1 MGAAAALMHTIG
13 PGPSTPCLTASPDR
27 AAACCSG
34 CCGKAKDDVQK
45 EPKSLKKRFCTDV
58 LCLAIFFA
66 FIVVLAVIFYM
77 AYATGDWQSIVYD
90 ADYLG
95 NRCGV
100 GDKAALPKAFY
111 PRIPRDS
118 KPACHTNE
126 RCPIALSFLPRT
138 LEDHR

>member
-1 MGAAAALMHTIG
+1 MGACARSLI
-13 PGPSTPCLTASPDR
+13 ASPD
-27 AAACCSG
+27 APPPCCSG
-34 CCGKAKDDVQK
+34 CCGKAKDEVQK

-58 LCLAIFFA
+58 LCLVIFFA
-66 FIVVLAVIFYM
+66 FIIVLAVIFYL

-100 GDKAALPKAFY
+100 GDKAAYPKAFY

-118 KPACHTNE
+118 NMPA
-126 RCPIALSFLPRT
+126 A
-138 LEDHR
+138 